1 MTIPLKKLS
10 PKWAAR
16 FVTQSHC
23 ESDLA
28 VRNYLSLSSMSRAT
42 CSIGLAASADTW
54 VDNERISS
62 AWAAS
67 APNCLRQ

>member
-42 CSIGLAASADTW
+42 YTW